1 MKAIL
6 TKYRGATDTR
16 GSRIIAT
23 AEGGDRPHRLSIPY
37 PHELSG
43 AEVHAKAAIALRQKM
58 GWKGSLVA
66 GGLPDGS
73 WAFCF
78 TESETFA
85 I

>member
-6 TKYRGATDTR
+6 TKYRGATNSL

-23 AEGGDRPHRLSIPY
+23 AEGGHRVTIPY

-43 AEVHAKAAIALRQKM
+43 EAVHAAAALTLCKKLN
-58 GWKGSLVA
+58 WTGSLVG

-73 WAFCF
+73 YCFCF
-78 TESETFA
+78 ADGDKHSN
-85 I
+85 